1 MRDERHRGWCVFPML
16 GYYQAIRL
24 DLEFVVE
31 RRSRSKE

>member
-1 MRDERHRGWCVFPML
+1 MRDERRRGWCVFLML

-24 DLEFVVE
+24 DLEFVIG